1 MAAVHAFCP
10 SCGGNVV
17 CESFL
22 EGNRR
27 KVVCRNCHYVVETK
41 TVAGIGAGALP
52 DPPQTMTPAGPVSRS
67 LGTVLAAEDVAPIR
81 TAIQSMLVSKGV
93 AKNVVA
99 TADGFEALVAFH
111 KAAKAGAKLD
121 LLVLDINMP
130 IMDGI
135 NAAVCIRAAEKASGS
150 PPHPILFFTANVID
164 ESFKRALEYL
174 QPARYLNKG
183 SGTTGE
189 EFGERLV
196 AVIKNLLGI

>member
-1 MAAVHAFCP
+1 MGSVHAFCP

-41 TVAGIGAGALP
+41 TLASPTAAVP
-52 DPPQTMTPAGPVSRS
+52 DPPQAMTPAGPVSRS
-67 LGTVLAAEDVAPIR
+67 LGTVLAAEDVGAIR
-81 TAIQSMLVSKGV
+81 TAIQSMLVARGV

-99 TADGFEALVAFH
+99 AENGFEALVAFH

-135 NAAVCIRAAEKASGS
+135 NVAVCIRAAEKASGS

-183 SGTTGE
+183 TGSSGE